1 MKSSIFFIILLAVI
15 FHGNLIS
22 QNVPTTMNYHGK
34 LSNSGG
40 QPLNEEVS
48 IVFNLYTFEN
58 GGISLWTESHE
69 NLLVSNGIFDVLL
82 GALNPFPVD
91 VFNNPQLHLGI
102 TVNGDGEMSPRS
114 ILSSVPYAM
123 KSGSGESDGVWQ
135 ISGENIYRESGKV
148 GIGVAEPVSELQ
160 VAGTVKAT
168 NEEPFSAGVIANG
181 TGFGVMAQSDHTGV
195 FTTGGMYGVWSIAD
209 VNSNPSASAG
219 YFMGKV
225 GIGTI
230 ADCQLDVADGQ
241 ISVSGKGAPTH
252 GSSLELSYDYGNG
265 RGEVFAFDRTNN
277 LYKDLRLDGSHVRIN
292 ATANTGNVSIG
303 TGDNDGRLHVYN
315 GSNSGPVLF
324 LEGGA
329 SNEGDIA
336 WKDNEHLQMG
346 RWSKTDDIFQK
357 VVEITNTHAIHLFN
371 QDGDNRVKIQSS
383 ESGTDG
389 AQISLY
395 DDEGNAV
402 IVLDAQHGGQ
412 PGDPARIITET
423 LEITGGS
430 DLAEPF
436 EVSGTSVE
444 KGFLV
449 CIDPENPGMVKLSE
463 KSYDKCVAG
472 IASGANNINPGL
484 ILKQKGTI
492 ADGEVPVALSGRVYC
507 KADASFG
514 KIIPGDLLT
523 TSITPGHA
531 MKAKNHRKAQG
542 AIIGKAMTGLDSGT
556 GWVLVLVAM
565 Q

>member
-1 MKSSIFFIILLAVI
+1 MKSSIFFIILLAII
-15 FHGNLIS
+15 FNGNLIS

-82 GALNPFPVD
+82 GSLDSFPAD
-91 VFNNPQLHLGI
+91 VFNNPQLYLGI

-114 ILSSVPYAM
+114 VLSSVPYAI

-135 ISGENIYRESGKV
+135 TSGENIYRESGKV

-181 TGFGVMAQSDHTGV
+181 TGFGVMAQSGHTGV
-195 FTTGGMYGVWSIAD
+195 FTTGGMYGIWSIAD
-209 VNSNPSASAG
+209 VNSNPNASAG

-241 ISVSGKGAPTH
+241 ISVSGKGAPNS

-315 GSNSGPVLF
+315 GSFSGPVLF

-329 SNEGDIA
+329 PDEGDIA

-346 RWSKTDDIFQK
+346 RWNKTDDTFQK

-383 ESGTDG
+383 ESGADG

-436 EVSGTSVE
+436 EISGTSVE

-484 ILKQKGTI
+484 ILKQEGTI

-514 KIIPGDLLT
+514 KIKPGDLLT